1 MDTFDDALLITAA
14 GYQEL
19 EREYLELTANGRR
32 RMSERVRD
40 ARLDGGIA
48 DNPALLELL
57 EEQLQLESRIA
68 SLSAKLAAAQVATP
82 SADGRAGVGSAV
94 RVRHRESGDVAEYE
108 LVGTIESGVGQ
119 RRVSIGAPV
128 GRALLGHLPGALVEV
143 TTPRGQLAL
152 EVSACATRALSMK
165 RREGN
170 GDREMSEVTFDGL
183 VLNKAPGLVMTPR
196 SGQ

>member
-1 MDTFDDALLITAA
+1 MDTFDDPLLVTAA

-32 RMSERVRD
+32 RLSERVRD

-48 DNPALLELL
+48 DNPALFELL

-68 SLSAKLAAAQVATP
+68 SLSAKLAAAQIATP
-82 SADGRAGVGSAV
+82 PADGRAGVGSAV

-108 LVGTIESGVGQ
+108 LVGTIESGLGQ

-152 EVSACATRALSMK
+152 EVIGVRHASFIDEAA
-165 RREGN
+165 
-170 GDREMSEVTFDGL
+170 
-183 VLNKAPGLVMTPR
+183 
-196 SGQ
+196 

>member
-1 MDTFDDALLITAA
+1 MAAMRPAGNHRLRDEYTSPLSSRKELEVDTFDDALLITAA

-32 RMSERVRD
+32 HMSERVRD

-48 DNPALLELL
+48 DNPALFELL

-82 SADGRAGVGSAV
+82 PADGRAGVGSAV
-94 RVRHRESGDVAEYE
+94 RVRHRDSGDVAEYE

-152 EVSACATRALSMK
+152 EVLGVRNASFVDEAA
-165 RREGN
+165 
-170 GDREMSEVTFDGL
+170 
-183 VLNKAPGLVMTPR
+183 
-196 SGQ
+196 